1 MLADQRYGYMLTVT
15 NHAFRYLLVCEATV
29 WLPHANLLLSGKPD
43 RKWNLGSAPDFHDR
57 KRVRGRNCLLSD
69 SLFKDGGESEYP
81 AHRFLTCTTLGNIPN
96 AHNAEE
102 IMEVATTYFW
112 VRFIIQY

>member
-1 MLADQRYGYMLTVT
+1 
-15 NHAFRYLLVCEATV
+15 
-29 WLPHANLLLSGKPD
+29 
-43 RKWNLGSAPDFHDR
+43 
-57 KRVRGRNCLLSD
+57 
-69 SLFKDGGESEYP
+69 LFKDGGESEYP

-112 VRFIIQY
+112 VRFMIQY